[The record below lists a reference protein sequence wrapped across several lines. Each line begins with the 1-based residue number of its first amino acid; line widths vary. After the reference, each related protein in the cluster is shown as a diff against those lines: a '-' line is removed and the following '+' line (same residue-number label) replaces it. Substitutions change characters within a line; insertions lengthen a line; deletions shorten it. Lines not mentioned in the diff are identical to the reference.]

1 MYDGRAIVWE
11 RATGREVA
19 RFEGH
24 QRGTVLS
31 LDYSPDGTHIVT
43 SGRDGSVRVWDAETG
58 VQLYELPE
66 RVEPVSRLSSPPDA
80 PSNMCRIPP
89 VETAFLRSRI
99 RSPSMYSNSGTMQH
113 RAEPGLRSTAK
124 SVPRPGLRMADASPR

>member
-1 MYDGRAIVWE
+1 MPKRFMQQRWAIVWE

-66 RVEPVSRLSSPPDA
+66 RVEPVSRLRPP
-80 PSNMCRIPP
+80 RRP
-89 VETAFLRSRI
+89 VEHVSYGSEPLKR
-99 RSPSMYSNSGTMQH
+99 NH
-113 RAEPGLRSTAK
+113 RLS
-124 SVPRPGLRMADASPR
+124 